1 MNSKINLAIEQWW
14 TLASKNR
21 IAQSF
26 RPCDLPKTRAA
37 LKQHG
42 ILIRSPVLSYWLSLE
57 IIGSPGPAPDI
68 ADYFSVSP
76 NDFMNFIPGT
86 SEEQLVKVFYESA
99 STLWFSELQTVVH
112 RLTNQIFSAAGG
124 IDYREAHR
132 HQLKQLDSIR
142 RALIKGRARD
152 VGVARDLWKEGTA
165 PVGRPETAKLQSISY
180 EPLPAA
186 GGFHEWA
193 VTWGYRSARV
203 PIGRFFVHGGN
214 SALIL
219 DGRPYRYLGEPCQV
233 GKKNILLVKL
243 SRNLKSLI
251 RQEVTEKFSNQLV
264 AG

>member
-1 MNSKINLAIEQWW
+1 MNS
-14 TLASKNR
+14 TVTPASRWGQIPIPKNR
-21 IAQSF
+21 ESQSF
-26 RPCDLPKTRAA
+26 KPCDLPVIREA
-37 LKQHG
+37 LKSHG
-42 ILIRSPVLSYWLSLE
+42 VSSRSPVLPYWLSLE
-57 IIGSPGPAPDI
+57 IIGPPGPAPDI

-76 NDFMNFIPGT
+76 NDFLSFIPGT

-124 IDYREAHR
+124 IDYEEAHR
-132 HQLKQLDSIR
+132 HQLKQFDSIR
-142 RALIKGRARD
+142 RALLKGRARD
-152 VGVARDLWKEGTA
+152 VGVTRDLWKEDTA
-165 PVGRPETAKLQSISY
+165 PVGRPETAKLQDISY

-203 PIGRFFVHGGN
+203 PIGRFFIHGGN

-243 SRNLKSLI
+243 SRNLKSLV
-251 RQEVTEKFSNQLV
+251 RQEVTAKFSNQLV